1 MQNGKVVGYAS
12 RQLKSYELNYP
23 THDLELAAVVFA
35 LKIWR
40 HYLYGERCEIF
51 TDHKSLKYLFTQ
63 KELNLRQRRWL
74 ELIKDYDCVIS
85 YHPGKANVVADALS
99 RKSRSEVAGLK
110 ALPHNLKIDIEKL
123 GMEIVIGEVQALMA
137 KLEIKSTLLEDIRM
151 AQEKDEEINRI
162 KERASKGRVLG
173 FGVTPDGLFRFQNR
187 TYVPNN
193 EEIRKLILEEAHFSP
208 YTVHPGGTKMH
219 QDLKKRFWWN
229 GMKRDVAEFVERCST
244 CQEVKAEHQ
253 RPAGPLQPLEIP
265 VWKWEA
271 IAMDF
276 LVGLPRTQAGY
287 DAIWVIVDRLTKA
300 AHFIP
305 IKVKY
310 SLEKLTELYLHEIV
324 RLHGVPESIVSDRD
338 PRFTSRF
345 WMSLQKAMGTKL
357 RFSTAYHPQTDG
369 QSERTIQTLEDML
382 RACVLDFGGN
392 WARYLPL
399 IEFAYNNSYQASIG
413 MAPYEALY
421 GRKCRSPLYWDELG
435 ERRIIGPDI
444 VQDTI
449 DKVAIIRQRLSTAQD
464 RQKSY
469 ADIRRRNL
477 EFAEGDKVFLRV
489 APMKG
494 VNRFG
499 KKGKL
504 NPRYIGPFEILEK
517 VGPVAYRLALPPGLA
532 NIHDVF
538 HVSMLRKYIPDPS
551 HVIRYEPLQL
561 QGDLA
566 YKEVP
571 VKVLDRKVQELRTK
585 SIPLVKVLWRNHE
598 IEEASWELEDEI
610 RNKYPSLFDESK

>member
-1 MQNGKVVGYAS
+1 
-12 RQLKSYELNYP
+12 
-23 THDLELAAVVFA
+23 
-35 LKIWR
+35 
-40 HYLYGERCEIF
+40 
-51 TDHKSLKYLFTQ
+51 
-63 KELNLRQRRWL
+63 L

-123 GMEIVIGEVQALMA
+123 DMEIVIGEVQALMA

-151 AQEKDEEINRI
+151 AQEKDEKINRI
-162 KERASKGRVLG
+162 KEKASKGRVLG
-173 FGVTPDGLFRFQNR
+173 FGVTPEGLFRYQNR
-187 TYVPNN
+187 ICVPNN

-208 YTVHPGGTKMH
+208 YTVHPGGNKMY

-229 GMKRDVAEFVERCST
+229 GMKRDVAEFVERCLT
-244 CQEVKAEHQ
+244 CQQVKAEHQ

-276 LVGLPRTQAGY
+276 LVGLPRTQVGY

-345 WMSLQKAMGTKL
+345 WISLQKAMGTKL

-392 WARYLPL
+392 
-399 IEFAYNNSYQASIG
+399 
-413 MAPYEALY
+413 
-421 GRKCRSPLYWDELG
+421 
-435 ERRIIGPDI
+435 
-444 VQDTI
+444 
-449 DKVAIIRQRLSTAQD
+449 
-464 RQKSY
+464 
-469 ADIRRRNL
+469 
-477 EFAEGDKVFLRV
+477 
-489 APMKG
+489 
-494 VNRFG
+494 
-499 KKGKL
+499 
-504 NPRYIGPFEILEK
+504 
-517 VGPVAYRLALPPGLA
+517 
-532 NIHDVF
+532 
-538 HVSMLRKYIPDPS
+538 
-551 HVIRYEPLQL
+551 
-561 QGDLA
+561 
-566 YKEVP
+566 
-571 VKVLDRKVQELRTK
+571 
-585 SIPLVKVLWRNHE
+585 
-598 IEEASWELEDEI
+598 
-610 RNKYPSLFDESK
+610 